1 MRMQTYGTR
10 TLEEIA
16 NEEVTA
22 VTTQYETQ
30 KTQYNQRM
38 SVEYINLNTIKTEQ
52 TVIVQTKT
60 KEANQHRR
68 IKEEAMNATIVL
80 QRRMTEVQKSIL
92 STPSCGATATQAK
105 SLENELKQIQSEIET
120 NTKIADL
127 ESKSESKLA
136 KEADAAN
143 TKIFNQEK
151 IVNKLV
157 EEVSVINDKTEYAQA
172 QKSVILEQKQEE
184 QLEKDVVKLEVESFK
199 MNQTSIS
206 EQSTYKE
213 MASYSQSRS
222 IRYQTSYT
230 QFKAKAVAVNK
241 TMSTR
246 TQEINKLGKDLAA
259 TTVPADKEKIQK
271 QITQLTSFNEKDKM
285 NLDEEEKTLKTE
297 EAQVKEAEEATK
309 KQEEVYKKAEK
320 AASETEKKV
329 SAAQDAIIKNC
340 QKQTQSKKDEQKK
353 QETKL
358 EGDKKKFDEVEKAEK
373 ANMAKAKQNLQNS
386 DKAILDAKTEMNK
399 LRGQKDKLIQ
409 TKQSVSTTA
418 EKQEIDQQI

>member
-1 MRMQTYGTR
+1 
-10 TLEEIA
+10 
-16 NEEVTA
+16 
-22 VTTQYETQ
+22 
-30 KTQYNQRM
+30 
-38 SVEYINLNTIKTEQ
+38 
-52 TVIVQTKT
+52 
-60 KEANQHRR
+60 
-68 IKEEAMNATIVL
+68 
-80 QRRMTEVQKSIL
+80 MTEVQKSIL

-127 ESKSESKLA
+127 ESKSESKLS

-285 NLDEEEKTLKTE
+285 NLDEEEKTLKAE

-358 EGDKKKFDEVEKAEK
+358 EADKKKFDEVEKAEK